1 MKKITDAEKA
11 RLKKLSA
18 GKGALTNG
26 KLSMD
31 EQLEL
36 LGLKDRLKQSRAYSP
51 APMSAAAK
59 AKAGAAGAAS
69 KKASSARKVEKLK
82 SMGLEKTNFDKTA
95 RGPKAGTSTVSKVVK
110 RAKTVAREARD
121 IKTAVGS
128 AAQALRKSPQEGM
141 PVKKTIKNIGTQVK
155 ETARAAATGKKGTTA
170 YKVKPDPYSKEK
182 RKAAGG
188 KGFVFYDVTKP
199 KKR

>member
-1 MKKITDAEKA
+1 MAKKEEMSTAAKKKA
-11 RLKKLSA
+11 AAA
-18 GKGALTNG
+18 GKAT
-26 KLSMD
+26 
-31 EQLEL
+31 
-36 LGLKDRLKQSRAYSP
+36 
-51 APMSAAAK
+51 AARTKPKSLASK
-59 AKAGAAGAAS
+59 VGGAAG
-69 KKASSARKVEKLK
+69 KVAKRV
-82 SMGLEKTNFDKTA
+82 KTT
-95 RGPKAGTSTVSKVVK
+95 
-110 RAKTVAREARD
+110 AREARD
-121 IKTAVGS
+121 VYTAVGS
-128 AAQALRKSPQEGM
+128 AAQALRKSPQEGI

>member
-1 MKKITDAEKA
+1 MNVSWLKNMLHMAQHTTSMSSSNAGVVAREKA
-11 RLKKLSA
+11 R
-18 GKGALTNG
+18 
-26 KLSMD
+26 
-31 EQLEL
+31 
-36 LGLKDRLKQSRAYSP
+36 
-51 APMSAAAK
+51 AADKK
-59 AKAGAAGAAS
+59 AKPKSGMTAAQ
-69 KKASSARKVEKLK
+69 KREFRKLYTPGERP
-82 SMGLEKTNFDKTA
+82 
-95 RGPKAGTSTVSKVVK
+95 RGPKAGSSTVSKIVK
-110 RAKTVAREARD
+110 RAKTTAREARD
-121 IKTAVGS
+121 VATAVGS
-128 AAQALRKSPQEGM
+128 AAQALRKSPQEGI